1 MRRAFV
7 LAAVVAAC
15 TASPPPPPAPP
26 RDVVVTQVP
35 GEPAAFDADPR
46 VRYPDG
52 SRIVRLDLARPGA
65 AQRVLSDGLAAAG
78 GAAVRADGARIA
90 FVAKENPD
98 GRFGVW
104 TCDPD
109 GSGRVKSVE
118 DAADCGSAA
127 FLPDGRVVFSAGSG
141 SSWALFVTSAKD
153 AAPQRIT
160 FSGGADTDP
169 SMLPDGRIVF
179 ASRAADAK
187 EFALFAVHVDG
198 TGIGSLDRD
207 CVPATPTEAELA
219 GAGAPGLRAVAGVAL
234 AARAKPQGH
243 LSVVDPSKS
252 FGDVFCVD
260 ARPEGS
266 ATARRARFTST
277 SGLGRVLGDVPLESD
292 GSLFVRLPADVPI
305 VLDLIDADGRVV
317 AGQRTPFWVRPGE
330 TRGCVG
336 CHEAPDTTPPNVRPR
351 AVLDPPVPVGS
362 FHPHESAR

>member
-1 MRRAFV
+1 VKRAC
-7 LAAVVAAC
+7 AAIALVAGC

-52 SRIVRLDLARPGA
+52 SRVVRLDLAHPGA
-65 AQRVLSDGLAAAG
+65 APRVLSEGLAAAG
-78 GAAVRADGARIA
+78 GVSVRADGAKIA
-90 FVAKENPD
+90 FVAKQSAD
-98 GRFGVW
+98 DRFAVW

-118 DAADCGSAA
+118 DALDCGSAA
-127 FLPDGRVVFSAGSG
+127 FLPDGRVVYSAGSA
-141 SSWALFVTSAKD
+141 SSWALHVAGAKD

-179 ASRAADAK
+179 ASRAPDTK
-187 EFALFAVHVDG
+187 DFALLAVHVDG
-198 TGIGSLDRD
+198 TGVGPFDRA
-207 CVPATPTEAELA
+207 CVPPTLTADDLA
-219 GAGAPGLRAVAGVAL
+219 AASAPGLRAIAGAAL
-234 AARAKPQGH
+234 APRAKPQGH
-243 LSVVDPSKS
+243 LSVVDPSKA

-260 ARPEGS
+260 ARPDGL

-277 SGLGRVLGDVPLESD
+277 AGLGRVLGDVPLEND
-292 GSLFVRLPADVPI
+292 GSLFVRVPADVPI
-305 VLDLIDADGRVV
+305 VMDLLDAEGSVV
-317 AGQRTPFWVRPGE
+317 AGQHTPFWVRPGE

-336 CHEAPDTTPPNVRPR
+336 CHEDPDTTPPNVRPL
-351 AVLDPPVPVGS
+351 AVLEAPVPLGA
-362 FHPHESAR
+362 FRPAESQR